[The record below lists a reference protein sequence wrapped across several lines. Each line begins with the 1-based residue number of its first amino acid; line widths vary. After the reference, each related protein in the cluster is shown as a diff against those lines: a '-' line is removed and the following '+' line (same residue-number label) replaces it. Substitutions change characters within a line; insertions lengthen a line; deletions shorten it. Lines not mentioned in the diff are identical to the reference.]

1 MKNKSTFLK
10 IDNKGTG
17 YINDHIILHL
27 QIMKPHMDHN
37 NCYWFLILGRAQIQN
52 VLEAQL

>member
-17 YINDHIILHL
+17 YINDHIYFTFA
-27 QIMKPHMDHN
+27 N
-37 NCYWFLILGRAQIQN
+37 N
-52 VLEAQL
+52 EASHGS